1 MAQDTTVHTKH
12 LGDNRYR
19 DLQAY
24 YEKGSINYWDYS
36 NKPKGI
42 YFASH
47 CYTKSGGMRS
57 WSTGQKGDGYLLV
70 VPLDRYRPTAL
81 RKLQAAIKDHADH
94 IHALIERGAVNELQ
108 AFLKSECGVVDA
120 EATPATA
127 QSSKADDILSQVL
140 A

>member
-1 MAQDTTVHTKH
+1 MAQEKTVQTKH

-47 CYTKSGGMRS
+47 CYTKSGGTRS
-57 WSTGQKGDGYLLV
+57 WSTGQKGDGYLLI

-94 IHALIERGAVNELQ
+94 IHDLIERGEVNELH

-120 EATPATA
+120 DVKATA
-127 QSSKADDILSQVL
+127 EASKADDILSKVL